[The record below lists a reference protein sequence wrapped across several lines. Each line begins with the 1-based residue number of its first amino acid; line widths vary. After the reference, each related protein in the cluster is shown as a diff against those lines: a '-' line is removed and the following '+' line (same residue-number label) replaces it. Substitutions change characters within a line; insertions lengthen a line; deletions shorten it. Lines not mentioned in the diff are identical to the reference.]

1 MKGWTKPKKLFEECS
16 VTFFVELSTFE
27 PSFQTKAYTQNVIH
41 SSLNHESFH
50 SQLRKKQAKNTPF
63 LLGIV

>member
-50 SQLRKKQAKNTPF
+50 SQLGKK
-63 LLGIV
+63 